1 VGALKDCAKKLI
13 KDKPYGVEYLAA
25 INRITPIFDIR
36 ETNANAEGVD
46 NVLAQWALPSEVN
59 EFLKYIIF
67 SEKLHYQTFEL
78 NI

>member
-36 ETNANAEGVD
+36 ETNAEGVD
-46 NVLAQWALPSEVN
+46 SVLAQWALPSEVK
-59 EFLKYIIF
+59 EFLRYIIF
-67 SEKLHYQTFEL
+67 SEKLHYQTFDL
-78 NI
+78 TI